1 MFQLSKRYGR
11 GNVTVPVRTVLR
23 SYFRTPSTV
32 TAFNVTDEPGANPCT
47 GIVAEELAATCRK
60 NVSVPLRDTYT
71 FTAWLRGWVTG
82 TET

>member
-1 MFQLSKRYGR
+1 M
-11 GNVTVPVRTVLR
+11 TVPVSTVLR
-23 SYFRTPSTV
+23 SYLRTPSTV

-60 NVSVPLRDTYT
+60 NVSVPLSDTYT
-71 FTAWLRGWVTG
+71 FTAWLRLLFTC